1 MYSAY
6 ITELVLFLFALVLED
21 NHQCV
26 EAAENTNTDNSRPL
40 TIAQLKTILNTVS
53 GKENDGKILITLD
66 RGNNMYTDD
75 GSNPPSVY
83 RRIMDDFIAEQT
95 TDMWANYAPCPSC
108 ACILLNRTAKLAQKP
123 TIHIGR
129 IYTESSTVIDAVK
142 TIVCLAKL
150 ENKGFNVT
158 TWNFTA
164 FKQAVSTSC
173 DCVINER
180 IQNSF
185 FKAEYEKLQE
195 HLSFIKQLG
204 KLPSIIIDSL
214 CTET

>member
-1 MYSAY
+1 
-6 ITELVLFLFALVLED
+6 
-21 NHQCV
+21 
-26 EAAENTNTDNSRPL
+26 
-40 TIAQLKTILNTVS
+40 
-53 GKENDGKILITLD
+53 
-66 RGNNMYTDD
+66 MYTDD

-83 RRIMDDFIAEQT
+83 RRIMDDFIAGPT
-95 TDMWANYAPCPSC
+95 TDMWANYAPSPSC
-108 ACILLNRTAKLAQKP
+108 AFILLKRTAKLAQKP

-129 IYTESSTVIDAVK
+129 IYIESSTVIDAVK

-150 ENKGFNVT
+150 ENNGFNVT

-164 FKQAVSTSC
+164 FKQAVNVSTSC

-180 IQNSF
+180 IQNSY